1 MYGKFQP
8 LRLLFF
14 VLGFAVITG
23 FSGGCSPEQ
32 YKADADKEVYQIID
46 DKWQDD
52 FGVKANYIVSDSNAV
67 SSPEDIPVEKVIPP
81 SGVISLSE
89 AVAIATKYNRTYKTR
104 KERLYRSALDLTG
117 TRYQYAVKW
126 FGTID
131 GTYTDDKSESVGG
144 DYDDVSIEP
153 GGRGHSVGVNKQSL
167 FLDGALFNVGIAV
180 DWVRFLTGDPRTS
193 LGSILSGDVTIPLLG
208 RGFKKDQEDFTQA
221 ERNVLYQ
228 IRDFNRYRKQF
239 IVDIVDQ
246 YYNIL
251 ERRANVINAEDSYK
265 RLLESKKRLE
275 IEVGTGAKAPSD
287 VDETEQDVLS
297 AESSWV
303 TDQQLYE
310 GLLDEFKVTLT
321 LPTDAEIELD
331 PNELKALE
339 NIGISPVDYT
349 TEMAIETARHWRLDL
364 ANRADTVEDA
374 ERRLELEAE
383 GLGLQLDFTSSMNV
397 GSTPETQV
405 ERLEFHKGIYS
416 LGLEADLPFDRK
428 AQRNN
433 YRRSLLD
440 LELAIR
446 EYEDYEDGIE
456 LDMRSTLRG
465 LRAKADQYRIQQMAL
480 VLAQRRK
487 DTQEMLL
494 SIGQGETR
502 LLLDAE
508 GAILSAQNRVMS
520 ALVNHA
526 VAKLGFYRDVG
537 ILQVKPDGMWEA
549 QEQ

>member
-8 LRLLFF
+8 LKLLFC
-14 VLGFAVITG
+14 VLGFAVISG

-46 DKWQDD
+46 EKWQDE
-52 FGVKANYIVSDSNAV
+52 FGQKANYIISDCNTVISTI
-67 SSPEDIPVEKVIPP
+67 DIPVEKAIPP

-89 AVAIATKYNRTYKTR
+89 AVAIATKYNRTYKSR
-104 KERLYRSALDLTG
+104 KEVLYISALGLTG
-117 TRYQYAVKW
+117 TRYNYALQW

-131 GTYTDDKSESVGG
+131 GTYTDNKSGG
-144 DYDDVSIEP
+144 DDVQID
-153 GGRGHSVGVNKQSL
+153 GDVGVNKQSL
-167 FLDGALFNVGIAV
+167 FLDGVLYNVGIML
-180 DWVRFLTGDPRTS
+180 DWTRFLTGDPRTS
-193 LGSILSGDVTIPLLG
+193 LVSILSGDVTIPLLG
-208 RGFKKDQEDFTQA
+208 SGAGKWNQEVLTQR
-221 ERNVLYQ
+221 ERQVLYD
-228 IRDFNRYRKQF
+228 IRTFNRYRKQF

-251 ERRANVINAEDSYK
+251 ERRANVINAENSYN

-297 AESSWV
+297 AESDWV
-303 TDQQLYE
+303 TRQQLYE
-310 GLLDEFKVTLT
+310 GLLDQFKVTLT

-331 PNELKALE
+331 PNELLALE
-339 NIGISPVDYT
+339 DIGISPVDYSS
-349 TEMAIETARHWRLDL
+349 EMAIETARQWRLDL
-364 ANRADTVEDA
+364 ANSFDAVEDA
-374 ERRLELEAE
+374 ERKLVLYAE
-383 GLGLQLDFTSSMNV
+383 GLGVQLDLWGDAGGADIRSE
-397 GSTPETQV
+397 PETRV
-405 ERLEFHKGIYS
+405 GRLQFHESTYR
-416 LGLEADLPFDRK
+416 LGFEADLPFSRVSE
-428 AQRNN
+428 RNE
-433 YRRSLLD
+433 YREALIN
-440 LELAIR
+440 LEQALR
-446 EYEDYEDGIE
+446 DYENREDGIE
-456 LDMRSTLRG
+456 LDMRSALRD

-487 DTQEMLL
+487 ETQEMLL

-520 ALVNHA
+520 ALVAHA

-537 ILQVKPDGMWEA
+537 ILQVKPDGMWETK
-549 QEQ
+549 EQ